1 MMHSSLRQSQPS
13 RCRPSQRVPRQ
24 EMMRVTERNTPEII
38 IGSLALA
45 DGIEPLH
52 RVKASL
58 DEWSLT
64 FLKVLVFN
72 YIERAGWPC
81 VINYWRASQVPT
93 SHVAPNLFPTG
104 DQWLA
109 EVCDEHCR

>member
-1 MMHSSLRQSQPS
+1 MDQ
-13 RCRPSQRVPRQ
+13 
-24 EMMRVTERNTPEII
+24 
-38 IGSLALA
+38 LALA

-81 VINYWRASQVPT
+81 VINYWMASQVPT
-93 SHVAPNLFPTG
+93 SHVAPNLFSTG

-109 EVCDEHCR
+109 EVCDEHCRYRVVDLVNYDNEQMTDIR